1 MIKFILLTT
10 HETKNALVDSRA
22 TENFLDPRTISRM
35 ELPMQKLDKEQA
47 IHNIDGIFNSTGKI
61 TQKCTLK
68 VQVGELIKEM
78 EFFIT
83 NLGGDCVVLGY
94 PFLKEF
100 NPQINWEKGEITRA
114 RQVKVTP
121 KQIWEH

>member
-1 MIKFILLTT
+1 
-10 HETKNALVDSRA
+10 
-22 TENFLDPRTISRM
+22 
-35 ELPMQKLDKEQA
+35 
-47 IHNIDGIFNSTGKI
+47 
-61 TQKCTLK
+61 
-68 VQVGELIKEM
+68 M

-83 NLGGDCVVLGY
+83 NLGGDHVVLGY

-100 NPQINWEKGEITRA
+100 NPQINWEKGEITGA